1 MPRLIPWDVWV
12 AAAIAV
18 ALGLAAIFDLSSSI
32 FIVIYIGL
40 CAYIAAQTIG
50 NELE

>member
-1 MPRLIPWDVWV
+1 VPRFCCR
-12 AAAIAV
+12 
-18 ALGLAAIFDLSSSI
+18 LAAIFDLSSSI

>member
-1 MPRLIPWDVWV
+1 MF
-12 AAAIAV
+12 
-18 ALGLAAIFDLSSSI
+18 GLPPQLLLPSAWQRFS
-32 FIVIYIGL
+32 IVIYIGL

>member
-1 MPRLIPWDVWV
+1 MF
-12 AAAIAV
+12 
-18 ALGLAAIFDLSSSI
+18 GLPPQLLLPPGSDFRSV
-32 FIVIYIGL
+32 IVIYIGL

>member
-1 MPRLIPWDVWV
+1 MFGLPPQLLLPS
-12 AAAIAV
+12 A
-18 ALGLAAIFDLSSSI
+18 LAAIFDLSSSI